1 MSLSFSPDARL
12 LVSGGNDNTA
22 RIWDVGA
29 RAELHRFSG
38 GSTGGALFVANVRF
52 SPDGKAIAFSS
63 MTWKAEGA
71 GRFTPAGSRLVIG
84 DAASG
89 AEIRSIAVQTSFVSG
104 LAFSPDGKTVV
115 SAGDGVVKL
124 WDVATGAER
133 RVLKTGDLRALCVS
147 PDGEWLAYA
156 AKGGVRLIGLE
167 GTPLPVSSSPPPGAL
182 FDAEAAEHY
191 PYPSRRP
198 SRR

>member
-1 MSLSFSPDARL
+1 M
-12 LVSGGNDNTA
+12 SGGNDNTA

-29 RAELHRFSG
+29 RAALHLFSG
-38 GSTGGALFVANVRF
+38 GSTGVALFVANVRF

-63 MTWKAEGA
+63 MTWKGEGA
-71 GRFTPAGSRLVIG
+71 GRFTPAGSRPVIG

-89 AEIRSIAVQTSFVSG
+89 AEIRSIAVHTSFVSG

-133 RVLKTGDLRALCVS
+133 EC
-147 PDGEWLAYA
+147 
-156 AKGGVRLIGLE
+156 
-167 GTPLPVSSSPPPGAL
+167 
-182 FDAEAAEHY
+182 
-191 PYPSRRP
+191 
-198 SRR
+198 